1 MKNFKYLYLFIFLF
15 VGIKGY
21 GQTQVNTSVKKV
33 YVIFKTHLDVGFT
46 DLSSVVTDRYIT
58 EFIPKAIDV
67 AEELEADGSNDRYV
81 WTTGSWL
88 VWKFLRNAPAKDVK
102 RLEEAIRKGYIVW
115 NGTIKYFV

>member
-1 MKNFKYLYLFIFLF
+1 MNIYMKNFKYLYLFIFLF

-67 AEELEADGSNDRYV
+67 AEELEADGTMIVMY
-81 WTTGSWL
+81 GLQAHGL
-88 VWKFLRNAPAKDVK
+88 VLEIPSQCSCKGCEKD
-102 RLEEAIRKGYIVW
+102 
-115 NGTIKYFV
+115 

>member
-46 DLSSVVTDRYIT
+46 DLSSVATDRYIT

-67 AEELEADGSNDRYV
+67 AEAAGRQEAPKRCGI
-81 WTTGSWL
+81 WL
-88 VWKFLRNAPAKDVK
+88 CQMGRQ
-102 RLEEAIRKGYIVW
+102 G
-115 NGTIKYFV
+115 